1 MAGSPT
7 YTANASLDTT
17 FGSVIEL
24 SGTVSTVNPS
34 ESQGSIIMD
43 GSDANGADSGDTI
56 ILETATEGTSIDFGI
71 GLENPADQADV
82 LVGSG
87 TKFLTD
93 FRIGDVI
100 ELSLIHI

>member
-1 MAGSPT
+1 MVLIVVT
-7 YTANASLDTT
+7 
-17 FGSVIEL
+17 
-24 SGTVSTVNPS
+24 
-34 ESQGSIIMD
+34 
-43 GSDANGADSGDTI
+43 TI

-93 FRIGDVI
+93 FRIGD
-100 ELSLIHI
+100 SN